1 MGDFGRSLCFGV
13 IVNVYIGKVA
23 ENRANPARP
32 WS

>member
-1 MGDFGRSLCFGV
+1 MGDYGRSLRFGV
-13 IVNVYIGKVA
+13 IVNVYMGKVA